1 MRAAVCVG
9 DAHVRGRGAVFTSW
23 HARGPGV
30 GGGGGDSICGLT
42 AKQRVRV
49 ARACVWPRRRFG
61 LRSSDSDSGLQSSVV
76 RQRQGG
82 AVPGASSWP
91 SSHCRAAP
99 ISLGLTLNWQRSSQH
114 AFYTI
119 TRLTVAVFL
128 HFYQP

>member
-30 GGGGGDSICGLT
+30 GGGGGGGGGDSICGLT

-61 LRSSDSDSGLQSSVV
+61 LRSSDSDACHCSSVV
-76 RQRQGG
+76 RQRQGR
-82 AVPGASSWP
+82 VELFPVRHPGP
-91 SSHCRAAP
+91 LHIAAP
-99 ISLGLTLNWQRSSQH
+99 RRSRLGSR
-114 AFYTI
+114 
-119 TRLTVAVFL
+119 
-128 HFYQP
+128 